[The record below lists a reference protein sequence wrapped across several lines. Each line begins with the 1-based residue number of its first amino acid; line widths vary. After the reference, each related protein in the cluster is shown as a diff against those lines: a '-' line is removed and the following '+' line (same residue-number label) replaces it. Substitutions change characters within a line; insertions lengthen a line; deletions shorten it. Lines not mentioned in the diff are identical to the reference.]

1 MKRTVMM
8 IVLAL
13 VVGIAF
19 GSVTSQVLLAQQAPV
34 TRTTLQQKDIEGA
47 PGKEVIMY
55 VADIVPGGEA
65 GRHFHP
71 GPEVAYILEGS
82 FVLEPEGKPPVMLKK
97 GDSFHNPAKGVHNA
111 KNGSKTEP
119 AKVLVV
125 LIGEK
130 GAPLSTPVK

>member
-1 MKRTVMM
+1 MKRTIMM
-8 IVLAL
+8 IAVTL
-13 VVGIAF
+13 VVGIAA
-19 GSVTSQVLLAQQAPV
+19 GMVATQALMAQQAPV

-55 VADIVPGGEA
+55 VADVIPGGMS
-65 GRHFHP
+65 GRHSHP
-71 GPEVAYILEGS
+71 GPEVAYVLEGS
-82 FVLEPEGKPPVMLKK
+82 LVVEPEGKPALTLKK
-97 GDSFHNPAKGVHNA
+97 GETFHNPAKAVHNA
-111 KNGSKTEP
+111 KNGSTTQP

>member
-8 IVLAL
+8 IAVAL
-13 VVGIAF
+13 VVGIAV
-19 GSVTSQVLLAQQAPV
+19 GMVTTRALMAQQPPV
-34 TRTTLQQKDIEGA
+34 TRTTLQQKDIEGV

-55 VADIVPGGEA
+55 IADVIPGGVA

-71 GPEVAYILEGS
+71 GPEVAYVLDGS
-82 FVLEPEGKPPVMLKK
+82 LVVEPDGKPPLTLKK
-97 GDSFHNPAKGVHNA
+97 GESFHNPAKAVHNA
-111 KNGSKTEP
+111 KNGSTTLP